1 MSLLKIV
8 IFAALVAFGLF
19 NMVQGIKE
27 RMMATYLG
35 KKDNRSDNAGERVR
49 GLLVYV
55 LGQKKI
61 ISEPEGGI
69 MHLMIFF
76 GANLFGLGILQ
87 FILAGLIPGFNIPYI
102 TDNPLFYLFVD
113 VIGLIAIIGIW
124 YSGWRRWVQKVE
136 RLEAEAF
143 GTPAENLILGMI
155 AGLFIMM
162 GSVLAGNGFKYA
174 LTQDPMYS
182 LAPITGFLGNLFSG
196 MSAQALAAGVEVSFW
211 VHVIFLS
218 GFMVFFRY
226 SPHVHPVFAPLN
238 VYFRT
243 LKPRG
248 GMIEPIDFENE
259 EIEQY
264 GAAKLEHFTWKDIME
279 GFACAECG
287 RCQAN
292 CPAYLS
298 GKHLSPK
305 HFIHKLRMHVEEKVQ
320 VLGPALKQ
328 AQLSNSPVAEMAIS
342 SESAEAVME
351 KTLVPDVFSEAEIWD
366 CTNCASCMEQCPVMN
381 EHVPKIIQ
389 IRQNLVMMDSE
400 FPAEAQLAFTNMER
414 NYNPWGV
421 GWNNRGDWA
430 SELDVKVLADDSNVD
445 IVYFAGCAAAFD
457 DRSQKVATSFVKI
470 LKAANVNFAI
480 LASEERCCGDSA
492 RRLGNEYLAQSLI
505 NENVEA
511 LNGYGVKKI
520 VTTCPHCL
528 TVLKDEYP
536 QFGGNYEVIHHTQLI
551 NQLIKE
557 GKLRFKPASAGMKI
571 TYHDSCFLGRY
582 QNEYEAPRQII
593 DKLPGINLTEMV
605 RNKTKGF
612 CCGAGGGRMWLEEH
626 GTRINVMRT
635 EQALETGSE
644 VVATNC
650 PFCLTMMED
659 GIKDKGAAEA
669 IKAFDLAELVE
680 RNLQ

>member
-1 MSLLKIV
+1 MSPIKILV
-8 IFAALVAFGLF
+8 FAAIIAFGIF
-19 NMVQGIKE
+19 NMVKGIQE
-27 RMMATYLG
+27 RLNAAYLG
-35 KKDNRSDNAGERVR
+35 KKEDRMDNIEERLKGV
-49 GLLVYV
+49 LVNV
-55 LGQKKI
+55 LGQKRVLN
-61 ISEPEGGI
+61 EADGGI
-69 MHLMIFF
+69 MHIMIFG
-76 GANLFGLGILQ
+76 GASI
-87 FILAGLIPGFNIPYI
+87 AGLRIVEFMLSSLFPGIVIPFVSN
-102 TDNPLFYLFVD
+102 NSVFYLLTDIFG
-113 VIGLIAIIGIW
+113 IIAIIGIL
-124 YSGWRRWVQKVE
+124 YSGWRRWVSKVE
-136 RLEAEAF
+136 RLEPEAF
-143 GTPAENLILGMI
+143 GTPAENLILIMVS
-155 AGLFIMM
+155 GLTILLASVFV
-162 GSVLAGNGFKYA
+162 GSGFKAALEQNTVYA
-174 LTQDPMYS
+174 L
-182 LAPITGFLGNLFSG
+182 APFTSFFANLFSG
-196 MSAQALAAGVEVSFW
+196 MSESSLATGYQVSFW
-211 VHVIFLS
+211 VSTIFAS

-238 VYFRT
+238 IFFRT

-248 GMIEPIDFENE
+248 GMIQPINFEDE
-259 EIEQY
+259 SVEQY
-264 GAAKLEHFTWKDIME
+264 GVAKLEHFTWKDLME
-279 GFACAECG
+279 GYACAECG

-305 HFIHKLRMHVEEKVQ
+305 HLIHKLRLHVDETAKAMGPR
-320 VLGPALKQ
+320 LGTTTISDL
-328 AQLSNSPVAEMAIS
+328 VAEETAAT
-342 SESAEAVME
+342 SEVLE
-351 KTLVPDVFSEAEIWD
+351 KNLVPDVFSPEEIWD

-389 IRQNLVMMDSE
+389 MRQNLVLMESD

-421 GWNNRGDWA
+421 GWNSRGDWA
-430 SELDVKVLADDSNVD
+430 KDLDVKLLSDDSNVD
-445 IVYFAGCAAAFD
+445 IVYFTGCAGAFD
-457 DRSQKVATSFVKI
+457 DRSQKVATSLVKI
-470 LKAANVNFAI
+470 MKAAGVNFAI
-480 LASEERCCGDSA
+480 LGPEEKCCGDSA
-492 RRLGNEYLAQSLI
+492 RRLGNEYLAQELI
-505 NENVEA
+505 NGNIEA

-551 NQLIKE
+551 SQLIKQ
-557 GKLRFKPASAGMKI
+557 GKLKFKQADALKKI

-593 DKLPGINLTEMV
+593 STLPGINLVEMS

-635 EQALETGSE
+635 EQALETNAE
-644 VVATNC
+644 IIATNC

-659 GIKDKGAAEA
+659 GIKDKEA
-669 IKAFDLAELVE
+669 TEKVRAFDLAELVE